1 MEAVDWPFSSRRS
14 AGAGT
19 EADLRTLGERR
30 PRPPP
35 SVAHSCKVSP
45 AGAAVEQACRDYC
58 SDPPTTP
65 LAVTRIT
72 PTRGGGGRT
81 QRAPGG
87 RIRPRQPAG
96 RSLLVVPGSG
106 HAGAPATR
114 RSGGCVK
121 EGPSAVSVR
130 RWGRRGPPTPR
141 PSGVGRS
148 RLGPERA
155 VCGRPAPELNYCQC
169 RHHSTPTRCSLG
181 GAGLNQSAM
190 QLERVIQSTAPRARV
205 PGTVAQ
211 GPSSVCLRPSAA
223 PRLGGGHGVVRQHL
237 SRG

>member
-72 PTRGGGGRT
+72 PTRGGG
-81 QRAPGG
+81 RAHTTG
-87 RIRPRQPAG
+87 
-96 RSLLVVPGSG
+96 
-106 HAGAPATR
+106 TR
-114 RSGGCVK
+114 RPHP
-121 EGPSAVSVR
+121 PSAAG
-130 RWGRRGPPTPR
+130 WTQPPRGARIGTRGCACYTAVGWLCERGAVGCQCPT
-141 PSGVGRS
+141 
-148 RLGPERA
+148 LGPER
-155 VCGRPAPELNYCQC
+155 
-169 RHHSTPTRCSLG
+169 PTHAASKWGGPVTLG
-181 GAGLNQSAM
+181 
-190 QLERVIQSTAPRARV
+190 P
-205 PGTVAQ
+205 
-211 GPSSVCLRPSAA
+211 
-223 PRLGGGHGVVRQHL
+223 
-237 SRG
+237 